1 MPVVPGQSPPHFI
14 FPIIT
19 RREEY
24 GLLQKLKSDYLS
36 WIVLIGAFFVL
47 LDVFFFNR
55 GLIFSLIV
63 AIGMVYIGRK
73 RTPKKT
79 GTLLFWAGIF
89 LLFVNVI
96 NMMAVKFFL
105 LALLCFLIF
114 QYANRKQKLNT
125 IIPMIHEQNEDAGFH
140 GQTIIKEQT
149 LFQNRLFG
157 HQQTPDH
164 VYEWHDVNIQCGVGD
179 SLIDLSNTVLPK
191 GESIIFIRNIMGKV
205 TVLIPYDVEVSIQH
219 SVLFGSAR
227 ILDFYET
234 SLINRLIKVE
244 TGNYEQT
251 DQKVKIFT
259 SMMIGDIEVK
269 RV

>member
-1 MPVVPGQSPPHFI
+1 M
-14 FPIIT
+14 
-19 RREEY
+19 
-24 GLLQKLKSDYLS
+24 LQKLKSDYLS

-63 AIGMVYIGRK
+63 AIGMVYLGRK
-73 RTPKKT
+73 RMPRKT
-79 GTLLFWAGIF
+79 GKLLFWAGLF
-89 LLFVNVI
+89 LLFINVI

-114 QYANRKQKLNT
+114 QYMNRKQKTNT
-125 IIPMIHEQNEDAGFH
+125 ILPIMNEQTDEAGYR
-140 GQTIIKEQT
+140 GETMIKEQP
-149 LFQNRLFG
+149 LFQNRFFG
-157 HQQTPDH
+157 NQQTPDH
-164 VYEWHDVNIQCGVGD
+164 VYEWNDVNIQCGVGD

-191 GESIIFIRNIMGKV
+191 GESDIFIRNIMGKV
-205 TVLIPYDVEVSIQH
+205 TVLIPYDVEVSVQH

-234 SLINRLIKVE
+234 SLVNRIIKVE
-244 TGNYEQT
+244 TSQYEQAN
-251 DQKVKIFT
+251 QKVKIFT

>member
-1 MPVVPGQSPPHFI
+1 M
-14 FPIIT
+14 
-19 RREEY
+19 
-24 GLLQKLKSDYLS
+24 LQKLKSDYLS

-47 LDVFFFNR
+47 LDIFFFNR

-63 AIGMVYIGRK
+63 AIGMVYLGRK
-73 RTPKKT
+73 RMPKKT
-79 GTLLFWAGIF
+79 GKLLFWAGLF

-96 NMMAVKFFL
+96 NMIAVKFFL

-125 IIPMIHEQNEDAGFH
+125 IIPIINEQTENTFRGE
-140 GQTIIKEQT
+140 TVMKEQP

-164 VYEWHDVNIQCGVGD
+164 VYEWNDVNIQCGVGD
-179 SLIDLSNTVLPK
+179 SLVDLSNTVLPK
-191 GESIIFIRNIMGKV
+191 GESVIFIRNIMGKV
-205 TVLIPYDVEVSIQH
+205 TVLIPYDVEVSIHH

-234 SLINRLIKVE
+234 SLVNRLIKVE
-244 TGNYEQT
+244 TANYEQAE
-251 DQKVKIFT
+251 QKVKIFT

>member
-1 MPVVPGQSPPHFI
+1 M
-14 FPIIT
+14 
-19 RREEY
+19 
-24 GLLQKLKSDYLS
+24 LKKLKSDYLS

-63 AIGMVYIGRK
+63 AIGMVYLGRK
-73 RTPKKT
+73 RMPKKT
-79 GTLLFWAGIF
+79 GKLLFWAGLF

-96 NMMAVKFFL
+96 SMIAVKFFL
-105 LALLCFLIF
+105 MALLCFLIF
-114 QYANRKQKLNT
+114 QYANRKQKQHT
-125 IIPMIHEQNEDAGFH
+125 IIPIMNEHHDNDGLR
-140 GQTIIKEQT
+140 GETIMKEQP

-157 HQQTPDH
+157 HQRTPDH
-164 VYEWHDVNIQCGVGD
+164 VYEWNDVNIQCGVGD

-205 TVLIPYDVEVSIQH
+205 TVLIPYDVEVSIHH
-219 SVLFGSAR
+219 SVFFGSAR

-234 SLINRLIKVE
+234 SLVNRLINVE
-244 TGNYEQT
+244 TSNYEQT

-259 SMMIGDIEVK
+259 SMLIGDIEVK

>member
-1 MPVVPGQSPPHFI
+1 
-14 FPIIT
+14 
-19 RREEY
+19 
-24 GLLQKLKSDYLS
+24 LLKKLKSDYLS
-36 WIVLIGAFFVL
+36 WIVLLGAFFVL

-63 AIGMVYIGRK
+63 AIGMVYLGRK
-73 RTPKKT
+73 KMPKKT
-79 GTLLFWAGIF
+79 GKFLFWAGLF

-96 NMMAVKFFL
+96 NMIAVKFFL
-105 LALLCFLIF
+105 MALLCFLIY
-114 QYANRKQKLNT
+114 QYANRKKLQYT
-125 IIPMIHEQNEDAGFH
+125 IIPIINEPNADAGLH
-140 GQTIIKEQT
+140 SETIMKEQP

-164 VYEWHDVNIQCGVGD
+164 VYEWDDVNIQCGVGD

-205 TVLIPYDVEVSIQH
+205 IVQIPYDVEVSIHH

-234 SLINRLIKVE
+234 SLINRIINVE
-244 TGNYEQT
+244 TANYEQT
-251 DQKVKIFT
+251 DQKVKILT
-259 SMMIGDIEVK
+259 SMMVGDIEVK